1 MKFIFLF
8 FISIGFLISSYAQ
21 EKRLSIEM
29 SYPFTIDNN
38 FIGANYNG
46 LIDVGMKYRFSL
58 KDFVRFGASFN
69 SGIYTNSKNE
79 SNNPSDIVVFA
90 LQPRLFAELNPTGAL
105 VPYVGFGYSFLIFN
119 ISDMDSINEMGLNL
133 SLGVAYEL
141 SKSWF
146 IQAQYDFVKIKVKKD
161 IPDINY
167 NSNVNILKVGFGYR
181 I

>member
-8 FISIGFLISSYAQ
+8 SINIGLLTSAYAQ
-21 EKRLSIEM
+21 EERFSIEIN
-29 SYPFTIDNN
+29 YPLTIDNN

-46 LIDVGMKYRFSL
+46 IIDAGCKYRFSL

-79 SNNPSDIVVFA
+79 SNNPSDISVFA
-90 LQPRLFAELNPTGAL
+90 FQPRLFAELNSTGA
-105 VPYVGFGYSFLIFN
+105 VIPYIGFGYSFLIFN
-119 ISDMDSINEMGLNL
+119 ISDMDNINERGFNLN
-133 SLGVAYEL
+133 LGVAYEI

-146 IQAQYDFVKIKVKKD
+146 IQAQYDLVKIKVKRD
-161 IPDINY
+161 IPDIKY

-181 I
+181 M